1 MSHNNNNNIQNE
13 QEIEPTEG
21 QKQYIRKTNK
31 SLILQFKQE
40 NEKFTIATTRFDN
53 NTLSI
58 NKQFRK
64 KHPLIKCIYCSP
76 GPISESIPIGST
88 IFVMEMNNDINKIV
102 GIGAIKN
109 TPIVGRYNVYPE
121 NPNYSRYVY
130 TGKYYIERGEMNEE
144 EEKLMKFFDIMCF
157 TGNKHLKRGQGI
169 TCFPIEFIVRIFYK
183 LNIDLIMN
191 IRKMFSSR
199 ISN

>member
-1 MSHNNNNNIQNE
+1 MSDNIQNE
-13 QEIEPTEG
+13 TETELTEG

-31 SLILQFKQE
+31 NLILQFKKEHE
-40 NEKFTIATTRFDN
+40 NFAITTTRFNN

-58 NKQFRK
+58 NKQFRE
-64 KHPLIKCIYCSP
+64 KHPLIKSIYCSP
-76 GPISESIPIGST
+76 GPISQTIPIGST
-88 IFVMEMNNDINKIV
+88 VFVMEMNNDINKIV
-102 GIGAIKN
+102 GIGAVN
-109 TPIVGRYNVYPE
+109 NRPIIGKYDVYID

-130 TGKYYIERGEMNEE
+130 TGKYYIERSEMSEE
-144 EEKLMKFFDIMCF
+144 EEKIMKFFDIMCF

-169 TCFPIEFIVRIFYK
+169 TSFPIEFIVRIFYK
-183 LNIDLIMN
+183 LNIDLIMC